1 MFDVNWLL
9 SATAQSTAA
18 IVAILGGFIATR
30 LMTDSSKRKEI
41 EAHIKDIDDEI
52 TFKKAR
58 ATKLYGELLEYRAID
73 FIHDHSKQI
82 WRIYSKKETT
92 TLKTILDDEKSD
104 FDLSE
109 IQPYW
114 DETFSLAK
122 IIHSKILDKK
132 LKLDGKDVDAIL
144 KKEINSFQYYIC
156 NDLFHKLMEVVEEE
170 EEEPK
175 REVKK
180 QEGYYS
186 PFLGT
191 IPSVEP
197 FEISTD
203 IFDSLSANYYTESA
217 EYLKR
222 YDEHQKLLYELDL
235 LALQKRNLSYRQ
247 RSLEKPN
254 DVFIG
259 LIVLTLFAVIGILIP
274 LSLMPVNTAEI
285 MTPEIIW
292 IANLDVMLFAFG
304 LVLVISYFVWF
315 FMYKK

>member
-58 ATKLYGELLEYRAID
+58 ATKLYGELLEDRAVD

-82 WRIYSKKETT
+82 CRIYLGDETT
-92 TLKTILDDEKSD
+92 TLETILDDEISD
-104 FDLSE
+104 FVLSE

-114 DETFSLAK
+114 DETFSLADT
-122 IIHSKILDKK
+122 ISSKLHDKK
-132 LKLDGKDVDAIL
+132 LKYNEKDVAAIL

-156 NDLFHKLMEVVEEE
+156 NDLFHKLMEVVEE

>member
-52 TFKKAR
+52 KFKKAR
-58 ATKLYGELLEYRAID
+58 STKLYGELLEDRAID

-82 WRIYSKKETT
+82 CRIYLDKETT
-92 TLKTILDDEKSD
+92 TLETILDDEISD
-104 FDLSE
+104 FVLSE

-114 DETFSLAK
+114 DETFPLLE
-122 IIHSKILDKK
+122 IISSKIHDKK
-132 LKLDGKDVDAIL
+132 LEFYEKDVDVIL
-144 KKEINSFQYYIC
+144 KKEINSFQYRIC
-156 NDLFHKLMEVVEEE
+156 SDLFDNLMEILKEIK
-170 EEEPK
+170 K
-175 REVKK
+175 REVKR
-180 QEGYYS
+180 QENNNS
-186 PFLGT
+186 
-191 IPSVEP
+191 
-197 FEISTD
+197 ST
-203 IFDSLSANYYTESA
+203 FANLSTLELPKMSFYHYNTNTADYQ
-217 EYLKR
+217 KR

-247 RSLEKPN
+247 TSLEKPN

-285 MTPEIIW
+285 MNPDIIR
-292 IANLDVMLFAFG
+292 IANFDVMLFAIG